1 MDYPNDAPEL
11 VYYKCLTVLSRW
23 LPTYEPPKSV
33 LLSHCRK
40 EKTDYM
46 DILLLQ
52 EDDEFDD
59 PKFNQFSKPKWACGE
74 YMLTEWKNERT
85 L

>member
-1 MDYPNDAPEL
+1 
-11 VYYKCLTVLSRW
+11 
-23 LPTYEPPKSV
+23 
-33 LLSHCRK
+33 
-40 EKTDYM
+40 M